1 MGFMA
6 YNVLAGG
13 VLTGKYLDVAAAVDN
28 PQDPEL
34 AEKLL
39 RDPRGRM
46 DDYSW
51 GKTLYRYRSGPA
63 EVATR
68 QYAALAKEAGMSL
81 TEMSLRWCRQRAGV
95 TTTLL
100 GHTPMAQLEET
111 LKYFDA
117 SVPKL
122 PQDLMWAIDR
132 VHMQNR
138 LPIFSSD
145 RVGADWEGSGEIGER
160 IP

>member
-1 MGFMA
+1 M
-6 YNVLAGG
+6 
-13 VLTGKYLDVAAAVDN
+13 LTGKYLDVAAAVDN
-28 PQDPEL
+28 GQDPAL

-39 RDPRGRM
+39 ENPRGRM

-68 QYAALAKEAGMSL
+68 QYAKLAEEAGMSL
-81 TEMSLRWCRQRAGV
+81 TELSVRWCRQRSGV

-100 GHTPMAQLEET
+100 GHTSAQQLDET
-111 LKYFDA
+111 LAFFDA
-117 SVPKL
+117 DNTGRL
-122 PQDLMWAIDR
+122 PEDLMWAIDR

-145 RVGADWEGSGEIGER
+145 RVGQDWEGTGEIGER
-160 IP
+160 LP

>member
-1 MGFMA
+1 M
-6 YNVLAGG
+6 
-13 VLTGKYLDVAAAVDN
+13 TGKYLDVPAAVDN
-28 PQDPEL
+28 ARDPKL

-39 RDPRGRM
+39 DNTRGRM

-63 EVATR
+63 EAATR
-68 QYAALAKEAGMSL
+68 EYAKIAKEAGMSL
-81 TEMSLRWCRQRAGV
+81 TELALRWCRDRALV
-95 TTTLL
+95 TTTLI
-100 GHTPMAQLEET
+100 GHTSLEQLDET
-111 LKYFDA
+111 LKYFGKDIR
-117 SVPKL
+117 PL
-122 PQDLMWAIDR
+122 PADVNWAIDR
-132 VHMQNR
+132 VHMRNR